1 VRRLL
6 LLLILGASCTA
17 VLAPPAS
24 AGDANRVP
32 PQIELAPAGQEGI
45 VGPRSEALA
54 FFSTTESEPPGED
67 TSAEYSKGSQ
77 VTFVCALDGRP
88 IRCPAEYLATEG
100 GRGVLLR
107 PKSGQPR
114 ERQLPGPFYGSIPV
128 PKHLASGPHTVTVT
142 ATDEDGTDPNPPSV
156 TVQFD
161 SVPPKAPELI
171 DPPPRRSHQHKPV
184 FRFSASDDLRLV
196 RKREDMFTVK
206 LLRLRPEPH
215 RWREGAYEGAFEWG
229 LLRCPTLLTCT
240 ARARAYY
247 FGSGNGGLGLGI
259 PERLPAGLYEFLIRA
274 RDSASNKS
282 PRTTYRF
289 RILPG
294 PPRG

>member
-1 VRRLL
+1 MRRLPL
-6 LLLILGASCTA
+6 LLALCACGAAIS
-17 VLAPPAS
+17 APPAL
-24 AGDANRVP
+24 AGDANKVP
-32 PQIELAPAGQEGI
+32 PRIELTASGQEGI

-54 FFSTTESEPPGED
+54 YFSTSESEPPGED
-67 TSAEYSKGSQ
+67 TSAEYTRGSV
-77 VTFVCALDGRP
+77 VTFACTLDGRP
-88 IRCPAEYLATEG
+88 VRCPADYQVTEEG
-100 GRGVLLR
+100 EGELLR
-107 PKSGQPR
+107 PQG
-114 ERQLPGPFYGSIPV
+114 ERRRTRFLPGPFYGWV
-128 PKHLASGPHTVTVT
+128 PPPEHLSPGPHTITVV

-161 SVPPKAPELI
+161 PVPPKAPELI
-171 DPPPRRSHQHKPV
+171 DPPPRRSHRHKPV
-184 FRFSASDDLRLV
+184 FRFSASDDIRLV
-196 RKREDMFTVK
+196 RKREDIFTVK
-206 LLRLRPEPH
+206 LLRLRPEHH

-247 FGSGNGGLGLGI
+247 FGNGNGVSLGI

>member
-1 VRRLL
+1 VRRLSL
-6 LLLILGASCTA
+6 LLLVCACGAAILA
-17 VLAPPAS
+17 APALG
-24 AGDANRVP
+24 GDANRVP
-32 PQIELAPAGQEGI
+32 PQIELTPAGQEGLI
-45 VGPRSEALA
+45 GPRAEALA
-54 FFSTTESEPPGED
+54 FFSTSESEAPGED
-67 TSAEYSKGSQ
+67 TSAEYTKGSK
-77 VTFVCALDGRP
+77 VTFACSLDGRA
-88 IRCPAEYLATEG
+88 IRCPAEYLETEG
-100 GRGVLLR
+100 GRGILLR
-107 PKSGQPR
+107 PHGSRSR
-114 ERQLPGPFYGSIPV
+114 EKLLPGPFYGSIPL
-128 PKHLASGPHTVTVT
+128 PEHLASGPHTVTVV

-161 SVPPKAPELI
+161 PIPPKAPELI

-184 FRFSASDDLRLV
+184 FRFSASDNIRLA

-206 LLRLRPEPH
+206 LLRLRPEHH

-247 FGSGNGGLGLGI
+247 FGSGNGVSLGI
-259 PERLPAGLYEFLIRA
+259 PERLPAGLYEFIIRA